1 MDDFGVHPFKKTSIW
16 GLVLYNGQLWL
27 VVVNDGQEG
36 WLVVIVGD
44 WCLIKTKW
52 RFIVGKI
59 IELIGVRTY
68 FPAHVWLPERSPF

>member
-36 WLVVIVGD
+36 WLVVIVVID
-44 WCLIKTKW
+44 
-52 RFIVGKI
+52 
-59 IELIGVRTY
+59 
-68 FPAHVWLPERSPF
+68 A